1 MNKST
6 PAEFLQQVER
16 IAAYL
21 RSLPEDSRR
30 LDLDR
35 LRDEDRTLH
44 ALVRDRLLTKD

>member
-1 MNKST
+1 MNKSN
-6 PAEFLQQVER
+6 PGESRQQVER
-16 IAAYL
+16 IVAYL